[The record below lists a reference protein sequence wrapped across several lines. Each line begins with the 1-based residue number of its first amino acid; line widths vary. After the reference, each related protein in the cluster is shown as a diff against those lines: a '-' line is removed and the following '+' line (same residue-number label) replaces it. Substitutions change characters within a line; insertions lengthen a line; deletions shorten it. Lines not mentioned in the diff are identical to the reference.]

1 MFILFRFVVSIVIP
15 LLKASPNE
23 INSMEEDGEEYSNW
37 ISDVIDDH
45 KGKNIKAVSAYLLL
59 ILSEKFTSSELATN
73 IVKYL
78 IELMDFGIRGSN
90 IETISQY
97 SKINAADNIF
107 KFSNLEFHIETSFL
121 IFSILAPVIVRSDD
135 LK

>member
-1 MFILFRFVVSIVIP
+1 
-15 LLKASPNE
+15 
-23 INSMEEDGEEYSNW
+23 MEEDGEEYSNW

-45 KGKNIKAVSAYLLL
+45 KGKNIKAVSSYLLL

-97 SKINAADNIF
+97 TKINPSDNIF